1 MLRRHDDWPAMEPPR
16 SLPSPDALVAEL
28 SRARSGVWRVG
39 GQAASFDRPPPAD
52 AADAAEAPYKLLLTL
67 RGRTHVRQRR
77 RHLALE
83 AGQFTLLDGA
93 GDLGL
98 EAQSFEHLLIAMPRR
113 LLAQHRPRIGRDL
126 VRLHGGHDGHA
137 TEALVRDFAES
148 LVRHGPGLPAPALAR
163 SLRTLAD
170 LLDAALQHRSA
181 EAQPA
186 LLQRVLALLD
196 LEPGEVDAP
205 ALAAR
210 LRVSR
215 RYLDK
220 TLASCGLTATG
231 LIREHRLAL
240 AGRLLRAQPSRAV
253 TDICHAVGFQDASH
267 FTRVFRQRFGCTPSA
282 WRASPA

>member
-1 MLRRHDDWPAMEPPR
+1 MEPPR

-28 SRARSGVWRVG
+28 SRARSGVWRAG
-39 GQAASFDRPPPAD
+39 GRAASFDRPPPAD
-52 AADAAEAPYKLLLTL
+52 AADAPYKLLLTL
-67 RGRTHVRQRR
+67 GGRTRLRQQR
-77 RHLALE
+77 RHLTLE

-93 GDLGL
+93 SDLGL
-98 EAQSFEHLLIAMPRR
+98 EAESFEHLLIALPRR
-113 LLAQHRPRIGRDL
+113 MLAQHRPRIGREL
-126 VRLHGGHDGHA
+126 VLLHGGPAGHA
-137 TEALVRDFAES
+137 AEALVRDFAES
-148 LVRHGPGLPAPALAR
+148 LGRHAPGLTASALAR

-170 LLDAALQHRSA
+170 LLDVALQHRST
-181 EAQPA
+181 EPRPA

-196 LEPGEVDAP
+196 LEPGEVDAQV
-205 ALAAR
+205 LARR

-220 TLASCGLTATG
+220 TLAAGGLTATG

-240 AGRLLRAQPSRAV
+240 AGRLLRAQPLRSV

-282 WRASPA
+282 WRASRA